1 MKKKIVFA
9 FPEIFYCLFLPL
21 AIAFFIFIIKVFLFK
36 FVSPN
41 HKPPFVLI
49 FNLKLAFV
57 FIIFIQLLFIFT
69 FMLTFFVVIIAKVF
83 TFLIAISS
91 TFLILTFFFYL
102 HQTYFHR
109 LSRQGHCLTV
119 NYFCFA
125 SMLVWQ
131 SYYWIVWFKRYFSSK
146 EVVMLL
152 LATSLSSMKA
162 GC

>member
-1 MKKKIVFA
+1 MKRDIVFA
-9 FPEIFYCLFLPL
+9 FLEIFYCSSLPL
-21 AIAFFIFIIKVFLFK
+21 PIAFFIFIIKVFLTTFI
-36 FVSPN
+36 SPN
-41 HKPPFVLI
+41 HRSTYVLI
-49 FNLKLAFV
+49 FNLKLASAFV
-57 FIIFIQLLFIFT
+57 IFIQILFIFA
-69 FMLTFFVVIIAKVF
+69 FMPTFFTVIIFKVF
-83 TFLIAISS
+83 TFLIVTSS